1 MRTYTEIINNSCKA
15 GRVAEAYQTFI
26 EMQDVGVQPDL
37 KVYSALIAGFS
48 QVGDH
53 QKAQQLKEVTYSFFL
68 FLFNCFI
75 VL

>member
-1 MRTYTEIINNSCKA
+1 
-15 GRVAEAYQTFI
+15 VAEAYQTFI

-53 QKAQQLKEVTYSFFL
+53 QKAQQLKEVNCL
-68 FLFNCFI
+68 FIIIILIIYLFNLHLI
-75 VL
+75 Y